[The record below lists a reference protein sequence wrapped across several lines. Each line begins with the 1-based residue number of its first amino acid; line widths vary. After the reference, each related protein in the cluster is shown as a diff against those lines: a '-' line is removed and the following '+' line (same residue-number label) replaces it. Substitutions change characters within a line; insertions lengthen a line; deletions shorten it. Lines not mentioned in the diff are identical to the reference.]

1 MGTGAR
7 TSLPM
12 VLADEMEADWTRVK
26 IVQAPGDE
34 PKYGNQDTDG
44 SRSLRHHIQPMRQ
57 MGAAVR
63 QMLEQA
69 AAKEWGV
76 DPELCVAE
84 NHEVKLVEK
93 EVAEGVI
100 EAPTGKRLGYGEL
113 ANVAM
118 ALPVPAFENLKF
130 KDQTEFRYL
139 GRGDVQI
146 YDLHDITTGKAVYG
160 ADVSRARHEV
170 CGDRAAAGGRR
181 QGQIGER
188 RRRRARLPASRT
200 SSRSR
205 AASRRRSSRRSAAS
219 R

>member
-26 IVQAPGDE
+26 LVQAPGDE

-76 DPELCVAE
+76 DPELC
-84 NHEVKLVEK
+84 
-93 EVAEGVI
+93 
-100 EAPTGKRLGYGEL
+100 APR
-113 ANVAM
+113 
-118 ALPVPAFENLKF
+118 
-130 KDQTEFRYL
+130 
-139 GRGDVQI
+139 
-146 YDLHDITTGKAVYG
+146 TT
-160 ADVSRARHEV
+160 R
-170 CGDRAAAGGRR
+170 
-181 QGQIGER
+181 
-188 RRRRARLPASRT
+188 
-200 SSRSR
+200 
-205 AASRRRSSRRSAAS
+205 
-219 R
+219 

>member
-1 MGTGAR
+1 MLQYLTRQHAPAALAGRVLIQNVSRRSFLKGTVSGAGLVVAMQVLPFSSARAFEPYPTGGLDMPHGVISDPLVFVSIDPDGTVSIVAHRSEMGTGAR

-12 VLADEMEADWTRVK
+12 VLADEMEADWARVK

-84 NHEVKLVEK
+84 NHVVKLVEK
-93 EVAEGVI
+93 
-100 EAPTGKRLGYGEL
+100 RW
-113 ANVAM
+113 
-118 ALPVPAFENLKF
+118 
-130 KDQTEFRYL
+130 Q
-139 GRGDVQI
+139 
-146 YDLHDITTGKAVYG
+146 
-160 ADVSRARHEV
+160 RA
-170 CGDRAAAGGRR
+170 
-181 QGQIGER
+181 
-188 RRRRARLPASRT
+188 
-200 SSRSR
+200 
-205 AASRRRSSRRSAAS
+205 
-219 R
+219 